1 MNLWQIAWGYLWNR
15 KLTTTLTILS
25 VALAVGLISAVL
37 TLRQEVDRRFAE
49 EGQAF
54 DLVVGAEG
62 RGALELV
69 LSCVYFIAAP
79 YETIPYS
86 EYERIKADTDF
97 VQNAFPL
104 TMGDNY
110 LGYRIVG
117 TDPALFDHKWVS
129 TYSGEERRPFTLAEG
144 RRFEKSMEAVVGA
157 MAARKTG
164 LKVGD
169 TFIGDHGLIEL
180 PDEMADLKHSEH
192 PYTVVGILEPSNSP
206 FDRVIY
212 TDTASTW
219 SVHEHF
225 VDEYEVVSAE
235 HSGEEHTDE
244 PRLTAVLVQLHTAL
258 DRDTYEKI
266 LQDRP
271 NILAAIPVRIVAKF
285 FSQFIEPLKMVLM
298 SVGFLVVIISALSI
312 LIGLYMAII
321 QRKRDLAIMRALGAS
336 AAEIFGAVII
346 EAFWV
351 TVLGIVFGWALG
363 RFATYA
369 VGLLLAEQ
377 YGFVISAIGISQ
389 AEIRAFASVAL
400 VGLLAG
406 ILPAWQAYDSDVAHD
421 LADRQ

>member
-15 KLTTTLTILS
+15 KLTTVLTILS

-86 EYERIKADTDF
+86 EYERIKHDEEY
-97 VQNAFPL
+97 VRNAFPL

-117 TDPALFDHKWVS
+117 TEPGLFDHTWES
-129 TYSGEERRPFTLAEG
+129 TYSGELRHPFALAEG
-144 RRFEKSMEAVVGA
+144 RRFAAPMEAVVGA

-164 LKVGD
+164 LEVGD
-169 TFIGDHGLIEL
+169 TFIGDHGLIEM
-180 PDEMADLKHSEH
+180 PEEMGDLKHTDH

-212 TDTASTW
+212 TSLESTW
-219 SVHEHF
+219 HVHEHF
-225 VDEYEVVSAE
+225 EDEYATISAE
-235 HSGEEHTDE
+235 NAGEEHGHE
-244 PRLTAVLVQLHTAL
+244 PQVTAVLVQLKTPL
-258 DRDTYEKI
+258 DRFTYEKI

-271 NILAAIPVRIVAKF
+271 NLLAAIPILIVENF

-298 SVGFLVVIISALSI
+298 AVGYLVVIISALSI
-312 LIGLYMAII
+312 LIGLYMSII

-336 AAEIFGAVII
+336 SVEIFGAVII

-351 TVLGIVFGWALG
+351 TMLGIVFGWALG
-363 RFATYA
+363 RMATYC
-369 VGLLLAEQ
+369 VGLLLANE
-377 YGFVISAIGISQ
+377 YGFVISAIGISS
-389 AEIRAFASVAL
+389 AEMRAFASVAM